1 MLLTIITAA
10 VCFIAAII
18 MFSSYFRKMT
28 LLRPLA
34 IYLIFEGCA
43 TMFTHIMSDLNPTST
58 LGDVVQ
64 QIGTLVIVIYYIFI
78 LLMTKNKS
86 KRKKRKEDGR

>member
-1 MLLTIITAA
+1 MVLSIITAV
-10 VCFIAAII
+10 VCFLASII

-43 TMFTHIMSDLNPTST
+43 TMLTYIPSELNPVST
-58 LGDVVQ
+58 LGDIIQ
-64 QIGTLVIVIYYIFI
+64 QIGTIVIVIYYIFI
-78 LLMTKNKS
+78 LLMTKSKS
-86 KRKKRKEDGR
+86 KRKKKKGEKD

>member
-1 MLLTIITAA
+1 MILTIITSA
-10 VCFIAAII
+10 VCFLAAII

-43 TMFTHIMSDLNPTST
+43 TMLTYILSELNPVST
-58 LGDVVQ
+58 LGDIIQ
-64 QIGTLVIVIYYIFI
+64 QIGTIVIVIYYIFI

-86 KRKKRKEDGR
+86 KRKKRKGDKD

>member
-1 MLLTIITAA
+1 MLLAIITAA
-10 VCFIAAII
+10 VCFLAAVI

-43 TMFTHIMSDLNPTST
+43 TMLTYIMSDLNPSSIV
-58 LGDVVQ
+58 GDTIQ
-64 QIGTLVIVIYYIFI
+64 QIGTLVIVLYYIFI
-78 LLMTKNKS
+78 LLMTKGKS
-86 KRKKRKEDGR
+86 KRKKRGDNK

>member
-1 MLLTIITAA
+1 MFLAIITAA
-10 VCFIAAII
+10 VCFLAAVI

-43 TMFTHIMSDLNPTST
+43 TMLTYILSDLNPVST
-58 LGDVVQ
+58 LGDTIQ
-64 QIGTLVIVIYYIFI
+64 QIGTIAIVVYYIFI
-78 LLMTKNKS
+78 LLMTKSKS
-86 KRKKRKEDGR
+86 KKKKKGEK

>member
-1 MLLTIITAA
+1 MVLSIITAV
-10 VCFIAAII
+10 VCFLAAII

-43 TMFTHIMSDLNPTST
+43 TMLTYILSELNPVST
-58 LGDVVQ
+58 LGDIIQ
-64 QIGTLVIVIYYIFI
+64 QIGTIVIVIYYIFI
-78 LLMTKNKS
+78 LLMTKSKS
-86 KRKKRKEDGR
+86 KRKKKKGEKD

>member
-1 MLLTIITAA
+1 MILSIITVL
-10 VCFIAAII
+10 VCFLAAIL
-18 MFSSYFRKMT
+18 MFSSYYRKMT

-43 TMFTHIMSDLNPTST
+43 TMLTYILSELNPVST

-64 QIGTLVIVIYYIFI
+64 QVGTIVIVIYYIFI

-86 KRKKRKEDGR
+86 KRKNRKGEKN

>member
-1 MLLTIITAA
+1 MLLAIITAA
-10 VCFIAAII
+10 VCFIAAVI

-43 TMFTHIMSDLNPTST
+43 TMLTYILSDLNPVST
-58 LGDVVQ
+58 LGDTIQ
-64 QIGTLVIVIYYIFI
+64 QIGTIVIVIYYIFI
-78 LLMTKNKS
+78 LLMTKSKS
-86 KRKKRKEDGR
+86 NRKKRGEK